1 MVTLKQVKDHLRIDG
16 DEEDEH
22 LVHLIETAKVSI
34 ENDLRRTFEGEVPP
48 PVQHAALLLIG
59 HWYAHREEIV
69 QGTSVAVLPRASKS
83 LLSPYRRLVG

>member
-1 MVTLKQVKDHLRIDG
+1 MVTLQHVKNHLRIDG
-16 DEEDEH
+16 DEEDEY
-22 LVHLIETAKVSI
+22 LVHLIDAARVSI

-59 HWYAHREEIV
+59 HYYENREEASAMSLHTI
-69 QGTSVAVLPRASKS
+69 PRASRS

>member
-1 MVTLKQVKDHLRIDG
+1 MVTLQRVKDHLRIVG
-16 DEEDEH
+16 DEEDDY
-22 LVHLIETAKVSI
+22 LAHLIQVAQDSI

-59 HWYAHREEIV
+59 HWYAHREEV
-69 QGTSVAVLPRASKS
+69 APGTMVEIPVAARH

>member
-1 MVTLKQVKDHLRIDG
+1 MVTLQQVKDHLRIVG
-16 DEEDEH
+16 DEEDDY
-22 LVHLIETAKVSI
+22 LAHLIQVAQGSI

-59 HWYAHREEIV
+59 HWYANRED
-69 QGTSVAVLPRASKS
+69 VAPGAMTELPRASRA